1 MLTHLR
7 ASRMESSGTPGAIHA
22 SEAAHALLPSEGWE
36 PCGGME
42 VKGKGNM
49 STYLWRPAPKAPPAL
64 AESALPGMSRSTTI
78 RYKEGT
84 SVVPVPDEAPVEGL

>member
-1 MLTHLR
+1 
-7 ASRMESSGTPGAIHA
+7 MESSGLPGAIHA
-22 SEAAHALLPSEGWE
+22 SEAAHALLPGEGWE
-36 PCGGME
+36 PCRGME

-49 STYLWRPAPKAPPAL
+49 STYLWRPAPKTPTA

-84 SVVPVPDEAPVEGL
+84 SVVLVPDEAPVEGL